1 MRVPRLMSWGCLA
14 FGLAGIAL
22 ASPTAAQGPAL
33 RGSTPRTPDGHP
45 DLQGVYNIA
54 TITPLER
61 PAEFGTRMNLTPQ
74 EAASL
79 ERAEAVRD
87 EKLNA
92 PTTNADQ
99 RSAPPV
105 GGDPHNPNATYLER
119 LFEGGGGV
127 VGGYNN
133 F

>member
-1 MRVPRLMSWGCLA
+1 MRAPRSMSWGCLA
-14 FGLAGIAL
+14 FGLAAIAL
-22 ASPTAAQGPAL
+22 AVPTAAQGPAL
-33 RGSTPRTPDGHP
+33 RGAIPRTPDGHP

-61 PAEFGTRMNLTPQ
+61 PAEFATRMNLTPQ
-74 EAASL
+74 EAAAL

-92 PTTNADQ
+92 PLTNADQ

-105 GGDPHNPNATYLER
+105 GGDPRNPNATY
-119 LFEGGGGV
+119 
-127 VGGYNN
+127 
-133 F
+133 